1 MDIDLTDMI
10 IAYENGDTN
19 LTQEIILFAKLV
31 ETGKAWT
38 LQGHY
43 GRLATEM
50 IDLEFISKDGRVL
63 KLPTEEVE

>member
-1 MDIDLTDMI
+1 METDLSDLI

-19 LTQEIILFAKLV
+19 LTQEIKLFSKLV

-43 GRLATEM
+43 GRLAQEM
-50 IDLEFISKDGRVL
+50 IDLEFIDKDGRVL
-63 KLPTEEVE
+63 KLPVEEK

>member
-1 MDIDLTDMI
+1 MDFDLTDMI

-19 LTQEIILFAKLV
+19 LTQEILLFAKLV

-43 GRLATEM
+43 GRMAMEM

-63 KLPTEEVE
+63 KVPIED

>member
-1 MDIDLTDMI
+1 MDFAESI
-10 IAYENGDTN
+10 IEYENGE
-19 LTQEIILFAKLV
+19 LTLGEEIKLFAYLV
-31 ETGKAWT
+31 QTGKAWT

-43 GRLATEM
+43 GRMAMEM

>member
-1 MDIDLTDMI
+1 MGTDLTDLLMD
-10 IAYENGDTN
+10 YEDGFLT

-43 GRLATEM
+43 GRVAMEM

-63 KLPTEEVE
+63 KLPVEEE

>member
-1 MDIDLTDMI
+1 METDLSDLI

-19 LTQEIILFAKLV
+19 LTQEIKLFAKLV

-43 GRLATEM
+43 GRLAQEM
-50 IDLEFISKDGRVL
+50 IDLEFIDKDGRVL
-63 KLPTEEVE
+63 KLPVEEK

>member
-1 MDIDLTDMI
+1 METDLSDLI

-19 LTQEIILFAKLV
+19 LTQEIKLFAKLV

-43 GRLATEM
+43 GRIAQEM
-50 IDLEFISKDGRVL
+50 IDLEFINKDGRVL
-63 KLPTEEVE
+63 KLPVEEK

>member
-19 LTQEIILFAKLV
+19 LTQEILLFAKLV
-31 ETGKAWT
+31 ETGQAWT

-43 GRLATEM
+43 GAVASEM

-63 KLPTEEVE
+63 KVPVED

>member
-19 LTQEIILFAKLV
+19 LAQEILLFAKLV
-31 ETGKAWT
+31 ETGKAWK

-43 GRLATEM
+43 GRVAMEM

-63 KLPTEEVE
+63 KVPVED

>member
-1 MDIDLTDMI
+1 MEMDLTDLI
-10 IAYENGDTN
+10 IDYENGDLN
-19 LTQEIILFAKLV
+19 LTQEILLFAKLV

-43 GRLATEM
+43 GRVAMEM

-63 KLPTEEVE
+63 KVPVED